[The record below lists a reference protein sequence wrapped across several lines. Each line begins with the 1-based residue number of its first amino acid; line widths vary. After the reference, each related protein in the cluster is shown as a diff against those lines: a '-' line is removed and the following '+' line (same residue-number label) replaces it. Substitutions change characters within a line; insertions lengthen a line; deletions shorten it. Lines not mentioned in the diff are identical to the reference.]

1 VSFFDP
7 LPEPE
12 HEVVRSEQPP
22 WVAPP
27 GNEVGVGVALSL
39 LLARTERIAVA
50 LEGGRAFSTGVEL
63 RLVVRRR
70 PSTEDDE
77 EPWELLDPFARH
89 PRVRGRTPNEG
100 LRFGVEFADG
110 SKVTHLDPPHP
121 PGETPTT
128 PVLWQRGGGGDRREH
143 ALNLWLWPLPPPGPI
158 GFVVMWPREGIP
170 ETRHDLDA
178 AILLDAAAR
187 VTELW
192 PSGGVHAEGGDTFT
206 SAQYTF
212 SRDIIEPPS

>member
-7 LPEPE
+7 LPEPD
-12 HEVVRSEQPP
+12 HEVVRREQPP

-27 GNEVGVGVALSL
+27 SNELGVGVATSL
-39 LLARTERIAVA
+39 LLARTERVAVA

-70 PSTEDDE
+70 PLSDDE
-77 EPWELLDPFARH
+77 EPWEPLDPFARH
-89 PRVRGRTPNEG
+89 PRVRGRTPKES

-121 PGETPTT
+121 PGPAPST
-128 PVLWQRGGGGDRREH
+128 PVLWQRGGSGDQHEH
-143 ALNLWLWPLPPPGPI
+143 SLHLWLWPLPPSGPV
-158 GFVVMWPREGIP
+158 GFVVMWPGEAIP

-178 AILLDAAAR
+178 AIFLDAAAR

-192 PSGGVHAEGGDTFT
+192 PSDGVRAEGDAF
-206 SAQYTF
+206 SSMQYTF
-212 SRDIIEPPS
+212 ARDVIEPPS